1 MLNNFI
7 QNILDKVQ
15 GNSFGEGY
23 VIHSEDIYERP
34 IPFSK
39 TIRINNM
46 KKAILV
52 NDYASV
58 EELNKLFEQ
67 GYTVESV
74 DDRGVYI
81 LKRDESKQSANNLHE
96 NQDKHLNIFD
106 RKDKDSV
113 NQDDYQNLYTKLK
126 DEYGEPKIMN
136 PYTKSET
143 KRGLGGITINVKVEV
158 DDSELK
164 QLGEK
169 YSHIGKIITEA
180 FDNGK

>member
-7 QNILDKVQ
+7 KNILDKIQ
-15 GNSFGEGY
+15 GNSWGEGY
-23 VIHSEDIYERP
+23 VVYSKDIYERP

-39 TIRINNM
+39 TIRRNNM

-58 EELNKLFEQ
+58 KELNKLFEH
-67 GYTVESV
+67 GYTVESL

-81 LKRDESKQSANNLHE
+81 LKRDESKKSANDLHE
-96 NQDKHLNIFD
+96 TPDKHLNIFD

-113 NQDDYQNLYTKLK
+113 NPDDYQDLFKKLK
-126 DEYGEPKIMN
+126 DKYNEPTIKN
-136 PYTKSET
+136 PYTNSKS
-143 KRGLGGITINVKVEV
+143 KRGLGDITINVKVEV

-169 YSHIGKIITEA
+169 YSQIGKSITEA
-180 FDNGK
+180 FTNGK

>member
-1 MLNNFI
+1 
-7 QNILDKVQ
+7 
-15 GNSFGEGY
+15 
-23 VIHSEDIYERP
+23 
-34 IPFSK
+34 
-39 TIRINNM
+39 M

-58 EELNKLFEQ
+58 EALNKLFEQ
-67 GYTVESV
+67 GYTVESE

-81 LKRDESKQSANNLHE
+81 LKCDESKQSANNLHE

-113 NQDDYQNLYTKLK
+113 NPDDYQDLFTKLK
-126 DEYGEPKIMN
+126 DKHSEPKIKN
-136 PYTKSET
+136 PYAKNKS
-143 KRGLGGITINVKVEV
+143 KRGLGDITINVKVEV

-169 YSHIGKIITEA
+169 YSRIGKAVTEA